1 MRWLIDS
8 SLKLRRLVLALAAG
22 IVILGVVQIGN
33 TSVDTL
39 PEFQPS
45 TVEVQTEALGLSAA
59 EVEQLITV
67 PLEQDLLVGVP
78 FLDEI
83 KSVSLPG
90 LSSVVMTFEPGTDV
104 LEARQVVQ
112 ERLTQAVGI
121 AGLPAVAK
129 TPQMIQPLS
138 STSRVAMVK
147 LTSEELSPIEMSVLA
162 RWVISPR
169 LVGVPG
175 VANVSIWGNKERQL
189 QVLVDPERLAQ
200 NGVSLNQ
207 IVRTAGNALEVSP
220 LSYLEASK
228 PGTGGFIDMANQ
240 RLNVFHEQTI
250 STPEELA
257 QVPLEPGTSPGQG
270 AAGQSLTLGDVTEVV
285 EDHQPLI
292 GDTVCTGG
300 SDCLLLVIEKFPNAN
315 TAAVSDG
322 VDSALSA
329 LRPGLADMQIDSS
342 VYRPAAFVEATWENL
357 EWFLTIGAI
366 LALLVLIGLFMDWRR
381 TLMVVVG
388 VAVSATA
395 AVLVLGAMDVTVSL
409 LTMAGLTLGLTV
421 MIDDAVSDGDGLVRR
436 VRQHRASGTSAPVWP
451 VVVTSSLQ
459 LRRLAMYG
467 ALMVA
472 AAATPLFFLSGDGG
486 AFLPPIALAYLL
498 AVAVSMVV
506 SFTVTPALGYLLVE
520 RSSGSEAT
528 QGPVSDWL
536 QRRYEGIGTK
546 IVGQTRLAVAVLVGI
561 TVVGLA
567 VLPFLDFSLR
577 PSLKEREVVVAIQ
590 APPGTS
596 LNRMT
601 AVAGQAVADLTALPG
616 VEDASAQIGRA
627 VMSDEVT
634 DVDRSEVW
642 VRLGRDADF
651 DATVDEV
658 RRAVSAYPGMRTEV
672 LTYTDEQVRD
682 TLDTTQ
688 SDVEV
693 RVYGEDPSVLANK
706 ADELKTAMEG
716 VTGIDR
722 VRMETTPQ
730 ESTIE
735 VEVDLQK
742 AQELGVKPGDV
753 RRAAAILLGSITVGN
768 LFEEQKVFDVVVWGA
783 PGVRSSVADLERLRI
798 DTPGGDTIRLGEVAD
813 VRQVPNDAVIRHESV
828 ARFVELTADVTG
840 RDVGDV
846 TTDVEALVSATAF
859 PLNHHAEVLDGYAER
874 QSDRLRVAMMIAGA
888 LLVIFLLF
896 QSAFRSWR
904 LAALALAALP
914 AASVGVLLGTIV
926 TGGQLTL
933 GVLAG
938 GLAVLGTSCR
948 ALLLTIGHVLT
959 LERQEGAQEAAPP
972 SVELLARATAER
984 VVPMLATV
992 LGSVALLLPAAV
1004 AFSATGFDI
1013 PRPAAIA
1020 FIGGMVTTSVVA
1032 LLVVP
1037 SIHLRLGSGPD
1048 RDRWVEDLYEPQAPD
1063 LVSDRA

>member
-22 IVILGVVQIGN
+22 IVILGVVQIGS

-90 LSSVVMTFEPGTDV
+90 LSSVVMTFEPGTNV

-138 STSRVAMVK
+138 STSRVAMLK

-175 VANVSIWGNKERQL
+175 VANVSIWGNRERQL
-189 QVLVDPERLAQ
+189 QVLVDPERLAR

-240 RLNVFHEQTI
+240 RLNVFHEQAI

-257 QVPLEPGTSPGQG
+257 QVPIEPANTPGGG
-270 AAGQSLTLGDVTEVV
+270 ATPEQPLALGDVSEVV

-292 GDTVCTGG
+292 GDTVCTGT
-300 SDCLLLVIEKFPNAN
+300 SQCLILVVEKFPNAN

-381 TLMVVVG
+381 TVMVAVG
-388 VAVSATA
+388 VSVSAA
-395 AVLVLGAMDVTVSL
+395 AAILVLGFMDVTVSL
-409 LTMAGLTLGLTV
+409 LTMAGLVLGLTV
-421 MIDDAVSDGDGLVRR
+421 MIDDAVSDSDGLVRR
-436 VRQHRASGTSAPVWP
+436 VRQHRASGTSASVWP
-451 VVVTSSLQ
+451 VVVASSME
-459 LRRLAMYG
+459 LRRLALYG
-467 ALMVA
+467 ALMVG

-498 AVAVSMVV
+498 AVATSMVV
-506 SFTVTPALGYLLVE
+506 SCIVTPALGLLLVE
-520 RSSGSEAT
+520 RQPNPDKA

-536 QRRYEGIGTK
+536 QRRYESVATK
-546 IVGQTRLAVAVLVGI
+546 LVGQTKIAVAVLVGVS
-561 TVVGLA
+561 VVGLA

-577 PSLKEREVVVAIQ
+577 PSLKEREVVVQIQ

-601 AVAGQAVADLTALPG
+601 AVAGQAVGDLSALPG

-627 VMSDEVT
+627 VMSDQVT
-634 DVDRSEVW
+634 SVDRSEVW
-642 VRLGRDADF
+642 VKLERDVDF
-651 DATVDEV
+651 DATVDAV
-658 RRAVSAYPGMRTEV
+658 RRTVGAYPGIRADV
-672 LTYTDEQVRD
+672 LTYTEQQVRD
-682 TLDTTQ
+682 TLDSTQ

-693 RVYGEDPSVLANK
+693 RLYGEDPTVLASK
-706 ADELKTAMEG
+706 ADELRTAMQD
-716 VTGIDR
+716 VSGIES
-722 VRMETTPQ
+722 VRMESTPQ

-735 VEVDLQK
+735 VEVDLQR

-768 LFEEQKVFDVVVWGA
+768 LFEDQKVFDVVVWGA
-783 PGVRSSVADLERLRI
+783 PAVRDSVADLERLRI

-828 ARFVELTADVTG
+828 ARFVELTADVSG
-840 RDVGDV
+840 RDVGD
-846 TTDVEALVSATAF
+846 TTADVEALVSATTF

-874 QSDRLRVAMMIAGA
+874 QADRLRVTAMVVGA

-904 LAALALAALP
+904 MAGLALAALP
-914 AASVGVLLGTIV
+914 AACAGVLLGTTV
-926 TGGQLTL
+926 TDGQLTL
-933 GVLAG
+933 GVVAG
-938 GLAVLGTSCR
+938 GLAVLGTACR
-948 ALLLTIGHVLT
+948 ALLLNIGHVLAM
-959 LERQEGAQEAAPP
+959 ERQEGAQPGA
-972 SVELLARATAER
+972 ELVARATAER
-984 VVPMLATV
+984 LVPTLAAV

-1013 PRPAAIA
+1013 LRPAAIA

-1037 SIHLRLGSGPD
+1037 SLHLRIGSGPD
-1048 RDRWVEDLYEPQAPD
+1048 RDKWVEDLYEPQAKD